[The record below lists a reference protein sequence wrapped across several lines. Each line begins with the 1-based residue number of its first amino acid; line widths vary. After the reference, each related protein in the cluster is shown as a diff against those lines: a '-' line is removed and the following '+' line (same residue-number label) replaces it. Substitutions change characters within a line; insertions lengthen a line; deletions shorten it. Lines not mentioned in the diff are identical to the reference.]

1 MPRGLRSLA
10 FSLACVLGAGCEL
23 AQSGVTNPMSIP
35 DRDAAEQADGAIV
48 VMPRDGAPDTARLD
62 GRDGGAPP
70 DTAPRDTLPPPDLGP
85 PPPAGWVGPPVVVAV
100 GPGGRRVVSRDG
112 ITWTGDTQ
120 EAVGAA
126 DPTKNLTAVAY
137 AAGTLV
143 AVGGGCKGATCVG
156 RCVTFNGDK
165 WAEAVLPTG
174 QSWLGGVA
182 FGNNLWVAAGAAGP
196 IVTSPDG
203 KTWTQKGNA
212 PTQVRAVAYGAVGG
226 TDMFVA
232 VGDNGLRMRSLD
244 GQVWT
249 NQVQGFPGADD
260 PVALLSVAIGEGVA
274 VAAGDGGRRI
284 RVANGIDWTDP
295 AAGGTIA
302 LFSVVHGDRAFF
314 AYSDTIVYVSS
325 DSGRTWMPQ
334 VGVNP
339 PGNSV
344 TAGLLNGA
352 RIFVA
357 ARGGVIK
364 TSTNGV
370 AWIDRLSAPGNTFS
384 AFGFGGY

>member
-10 FSLACVLGAGCEL
+10 FNLACVLGAGCEL
-23 AQSGVTNPMSIP
+23 AQSGVTNPMSFP
-35 DRDAAEQADGAIV
+35 NRDAAEGPDGAMV
-48 VMPRDGAPDTARLD
+48 VVQRDGAADTARLD
-62 GRDGGAPP
+62 GRDAGAPP
-70 DTAPRDTLPPPDLGP
+70 DSAPADTLQPDMGP
-85 PPPAGWVGPPVVVAV
+85 PTPAGWVGPPLIVAV
-100 GPGGRRVVSRDG
+100 GQGGRRLVSRDG
-112 ITWTGDTQ
+112 VVWTGETQ
-120 EAVGAA
+120 DAVGAA
-126 DPTKNLTAVAY
+126 DPTKNLTAVTY
-137 AAGTLV
+137 AGGTLV

-165 WAEAVLPTG
+165 WTEAVLPAG

-182 FGNNLWVAAGAAGP
+182 FGNNVWVAAGAPGP

-203 KTWTQKGNA
+203 KKWTQKGTA
-212 PTQVRAVAYGAVGG
+212 PTQIRAVAYGAVGG
-226 TDMFVA
+226 TNMFVA
-232 VGDNGLRMRSLD
+232 VGDNGLRMRSVD
-244 GQVWT
+244 GQMWT
-249 NQVQGFPGADD
+249 NQVQGFPGTDD
-260 PVALLSVAIGEGVA
+260 PVALLAVAIGEGVA

-284 RVANGIDWTDP
+284 RGTNGIDWTDP

-314 AYSDTIVYVSS
+314 AYSDNTVYVSS

-339 PGNSV
+339 PGHSV
-344 TAGLLNGA
+344 ATGLLNGA

-370 AWIDRLSAPGNTFS
+370 AWTDRLSGTGNTFS
-384 AFGFGGY
+384 AFGFAGY